1 MELIAEPRL
10 RWQSVRMFPFT
21 LKATVL
27 VTVLLM
33 LAACASVPPAQNLLA
48 ETDDLAMITNSA
60 LQLADRHGRER
71 VLVVFDIDNTL
82 LAMEQGLG
90 SDQWYYWQK
99 GLAKDDPCS
108 GDLVSNRFSVQGA
121 LYFASAMRPT
131 QADAA
136 EQVKRLQDAGL
147 TVIAL
152 TSRGPDYSLQTFRE
166 LRRNE
171 ISFWPGALP
180 PKRGYPGTFIPEDG
194 TRAALYQD
202 GVFLTAGQHKGDMLR
217 ALLDKTGAGAPAVIV
232 MADDRAE
239 NLQAVMDTFEGSG
252 TAIHAWRYNRE
263 DDNVAT
269 LDTHE
274 AAAQWNAVRPALMKI
289 ELIFGPDNF
298 DLPAQVVREGCG
310 VMDP

>member
-1 MELIAEPRL
+1 M
-10 RWQSVRMFPFT
+10 RMLLSA
-21 LKATVL
+21 LKTTFLAAVL
-27 VTVLLM
+27 SI

-48 ETDDLAMITNSA
+48 ETDDLATVTDSA
-60 LQLADRHGRER
+60 LQLADHHGRDQ

-99 GLAKDDPCS
+99 DLAKDDPCS
-108 GDLVSNRFSVQGA
+108 GDLVNNRFRVQGA
-121 LYFASAMRPT
+121 LYFVSAMRPT
-131 QADAA
+131 QPDAA
-136 EQVKRLQDAGL
+136 EQIRRLQDAGL

-180 PKRGYPGTFIPEDG
+180 PKRGYSGSFIPESG

-217 ALLDKTGAGAPAVIV
+217 ALLDKIGAGTPTVIV
-232 MADDRAE
+232 MADDKAE
-239 NLQAVMDTFEGSG
+239 NLQAVMETFEGSG
-252 TAIHAWRYNRE
+252 TAVHAWRYSRE

-269 LDTHE
+269 LDTQE
-274 AAAQWNAVRPALMKI
+274 SAAQWNAVKPALMKI
-289 ELIFGPDNF
+289 EQIFGPDNF

-310 VMDP
+310 IVEP